1 MKKKVWITSLAKNE
15 EQVKTMM
22 GLVQKYGLLPEGHFW
37 VDDIKKMAWMAP
49 KEKLMDPETSL
60 WLILGT
66 EKDIEKDSIRYGLAM
81 LAIAVQAQRG
91 HGFPIMWIC
100 PEGEINP
107 DKLPTPLKSADIFAL
122 SNPSLGA
129 KLAIKVNTPSKK
141 VPLEYRLDLH
151 ANVGFGLWFE
161 IGPAGGKEW
170 TGALLGVHGAEI
182 NFQGVGSAG
191 GLPDKA
197 VLEYPIRGMKLDL
210 GDKEYTAWAV
220 KNKLDEN
227 HSYYARVEGMAKS
240 ILFGPFSE
248 DEQTDVYTV
257 DLF

>member
-1 MKKKVWITSLAKNE
+1 MKKKVWITSLSKNE

-22 GLVQKYGLLPEGHFW
+22 GLVQKYGLQPEGHFW
-37 VDDIKKMAWMAP
+37 VDDVKKMAWLAP
-49 KEKLMDPETSL
+49 KDNLIDPETSL
-60 WLILGT
+60 WMILGS
-66 EKDIEKDSIRYGLAM
+66 EKDIGTDSVCYGLAL
-81 LAIAVQAQRG
+81 LAITVQAQKSN
-91 HGFPIMWIC
+91 GFPIMWIC
-100 PEGEINP
+100 TEGEVTP
-107 DKLPTPLKSADIFAL
+107 DKLPTPLNGADIFDV

-129 KLAIKVNTPSKK
+129 KLTVKANAAPKK

-161 IGPAGGKEW
+161 IGPVSGQEW
-170 TGALLGVHGAEI
+170 TGALLGVDGAEI

-191 GLPDKA
+191 KLPDKA
-197 VLEYPIRGMKLDL
+197 VLEYPIQGMKLEL
-210 GDKEYTAWAV
+210 RDKEYTAWAV

-227 HSYYARVEGMAKS
+227 NSYYARVEGMAKS

-248 DEQTDVYTV
+248 DEQADVYTV